1 MLYTVCA
8 GLKKWFPH
16 NLIVTYTKQKTIQA
30 ERKVERKVSFHD
42 FSGNIKLKKKKKKD
56 TKISSISHTT
66 DCH

>member
-42 FSGNIKLKKKKKKD
+42 FSGNIKLKKKKKRYENQQHF
-56 TKISSISHTT
+56 TYH
-66 DCH
+66 

>member
-42 FSGNIKLKKKKKKD
+42 FSGNIKLKKKKKD